1 MHLLAQ
7 APKNQRTWMDINN
20 NWKVVT
26 ILVGTNT
33 CVNFVKIRLVMKYKV
48 SPIVQNNLHRLCSS
62 F

>member
-20 NWKVVT
+20 DWKVVT

-33 CVNFVKIRLVMKYKV
+33 SVNLVKIRLVMKYKV
-48 SPIVQNNLHRLCSS
+48 SPIVQNNLHV
-62 F
+62 